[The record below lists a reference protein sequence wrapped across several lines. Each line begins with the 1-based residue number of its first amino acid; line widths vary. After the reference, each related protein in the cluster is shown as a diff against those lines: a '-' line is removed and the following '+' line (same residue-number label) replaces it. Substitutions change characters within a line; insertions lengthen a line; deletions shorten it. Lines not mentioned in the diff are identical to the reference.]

1 MYGHVGCNVMT
12 QQCHV
17 TNLIIMNMIN
27 LDLPYLN
34 GVKFAIE
41 NIAKS
46 VFFGRFLGY
55 LIGQWS
61 HVNAPHTNLTMNFLE
76 SVFVTSVGQ
85 LVILDTVALIYSQY
99 QVSETYR
106 FLTHF
111 FPICAIPL
119 IAQDRFISRQC
130 SSFLFITCS
139 LTYTSRSEENT
150 LSHKSAVVVIFIV

>member
-41 NIAKS
+41 NIAKT

-61 HVNAPHTNLTMNFLE
+61 HVNAPHTNLTMNFLK
-76 SVFVTSVGQ
+76 SVCVTSVGQ
-85 LVILDTVALIYSQY
+85 LVIVDTVALIYSQY
-99 QVSETYR
+99 QVSGTYR
-106 FLTHF
+106 FLTHI
-111 FPICAIPL
+111 FPICSIPL
-119 IAQDRFISRQC
+119 IAQDRFISGQC
-130 SSFLFITCS
+130 SSFLFFTCS
-139 LTYTSRSEENT
+139 LTYTSRLEEKI